1 MLHRGARPILQ
12 RTFMANARKLKFD
25 CKFPESA
32 FESKALSR
40 NMFRLEN
47 RVPLPALY
55 VFR

>member
-47 RVPLPALY
+47 RVPVPALY